1 MVKENRKQDNNVIIE
16 QRDIFFFY
24 RPKVDT
30 EEVEDIEDV
39 QRFYMIM
46 VSEEEGKDQCQN
58 QKQKQK
64 DLQVILDRTK
74 KTTRSY

>member
-1 MVKENRKQDNNVIIE
+1 MVKENHKQDNNVIIE
-16 QRDIFFFY
+16 KGDIFFFY

-46 VSEEEGKDQCQN
+46 VSEEEG
-58 QKQKQK
+58 
-64 DLQVILDRTK
+64 
-74 KTTRSY
+74 